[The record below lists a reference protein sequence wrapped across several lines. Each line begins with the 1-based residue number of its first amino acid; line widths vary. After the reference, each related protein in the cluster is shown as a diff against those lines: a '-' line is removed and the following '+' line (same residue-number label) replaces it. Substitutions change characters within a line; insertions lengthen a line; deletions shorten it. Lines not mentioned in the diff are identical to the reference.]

1 MGTSYFVLSE
11 FIGVTDMTVKMV
23 RSMVLLVPLFSLWSG
38 SLLAQLESQGPIR
51 IESGLISS
59 GEKAGKQNS
68 VSVYRGIPYGAAPV
82 GDRRWRPPVPAE
94 PWQGVREAVKFGPV
108 CPQASPRYAQ
118 VEQSEDCL
126 SLNIWTA
133 ARSPRERRPVMVWV
147 HGGGFHS
154 GAGSEALFDGTA
166 FAESGVVLVTF
177 NYRLNVFGSFAHPL
191 LSKESGHRASGNYGL
206 MDQVAVLRWVQK
218 NISAFGGDPD
228 RVTLFGESAGGRA
241 VALLMVAPSSRGL
254 FHRAIAESGAVRA
267 VSFSLEE
274 REQFGRKMAAELGCD
289 KMPDPL
295 QALRSKSW
303 KELSSVAEGFIS
315 DPIVDGWVVPPEPRV
330 LWAQGKQHNV
340 PMILGSNQHEAT
352 LYLSPGVPGTRS
364 IQDYEEMV
372 RRLYG
377 PKAEQLLSVYRPKS
391 DGEAFK
397 TLVRIRTD
405 TSHTMPARNAAR
417 WMSNVS
423 SAAYFYHFT
432 RVPPDP
438 RLKEKGARH
447 ATELRYVFNTIG
459 QGGGIGVSGVGD
471 PSLLEEA
478 DWRLSETMMAY
489 WTQFAA
495 TGNPNREGLVE
506 WPPYEPGTDRYLE
519 LGEQIRVGEGLY
531 RRGLDLLEMLMIE
544 R

>member
-1 MGTSYFVLSE
+1 
-11 FIGVTDMTVKMV
+11 
-23 RSMVLLVPLFSLWSG
+23 
-38 SLLAQLESQGPIR
+38 
-51 IESGLISS
+51 
-59 GEKAGKQNS
+59 
-68 VSVYRGIPYGAAPV
+68 
-82 GDRRWRPPVPAE
+82 
-94 PWQGVREAVKFGPV
+94 
-108 CPQASPRYAQ
+108 
-118 VEQSEDCL
+118 
-126 SLNIWTA
+126 
-133 ARSPRERRPVMVWV
+133 
-147 HGGGFHS
+147 
-154 GAGSEALFDGTA
+154 ALFDGTA

-177 NYRLNVFGSFAHPL
+177 NYRLNIFGSFAHPL
-191 LSKESGHRASGNYGL
+191 LSKESGHGASGNYGL

-241 VALLMVAPSSRGL
+241 VALLMIAPSSRGL
-254 FHRAIAESGAVRA
+254 FHRAIAQSGAVRA

-289 KMPDPL
+289 RKPDPL

-330 LWAQGKQHNV
+330 LWAQGKQHDV
-340 PMILGSNQHEAT
+340 PMILGSNKHEAT
-352 LYLSPGVPGTRS
+352 LRLSPGVPGTRS
-364 IQDYEEMV
+364 IQDYEQMV

-377 PKAEQLLSVYRPKS
+377 PKAEQLLSVYRPNS
-391 DGEAFK
+391 DAEAFEM
-397 TLVRIRTD
+397 LVRIRTD

-438 RLKEKGARH
+438 RLKDKGARH
-447 ATELRYVFNTIG
+447 GTELRYVFNTIG
-459 QGGGIGVSGVGD
+459 QGGGIGVGGVGD

-478 DWRLSETMMAY
+478 DWRLSKTMMAY

-495 TGNPNREGLVE
+495 TGNPNREGLVD
-506 WPPYEPGTDRYLE
+506 WPPYEPGTDQYLE

-544 R
+544 RYLSGQRPVLWAPIRARGPIL